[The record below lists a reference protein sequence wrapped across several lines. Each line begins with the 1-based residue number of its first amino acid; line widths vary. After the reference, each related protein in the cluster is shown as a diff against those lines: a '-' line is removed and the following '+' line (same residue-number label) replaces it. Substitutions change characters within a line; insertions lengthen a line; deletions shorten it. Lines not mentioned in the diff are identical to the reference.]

1 VIRNRISGYSTTITA
16 LKIQSTGILES
27 SGKNVLDALHYAKT
41 DFNFMGKKGSIEKPR
56 LLDK

>member
-1 VIRNRISGYSTTITA
+1 MKTLVIRNRISGYSTTA

-41 DFNFMGKKGSIEKPR
+41 DFDFMGEK
-56 LLDK
+56 